1 MRPHSPRW
9 LFMVIIGLAV
19 IGLIL
24 MIANFFFPA
33 YRFLLIGSGAVMI
46 SVLTFF
52 AGLFQ
57 LKVSKATGT
66 STPWW
71 RQAQI
76 SMALFFF
83 LLGCLYL
90 LMAFHI
96 PEVVE
101 NIVIIPYAIILGALS
116 IYSLW
121 LAVLFAIDA
130 DKKRQAQLRGR

>member
-1 MRPHSPRW
+1 MT
-9 LFMVIIGLAV
+9 INLAV
-19 IGLIL
+19 IGLAL
-24 MIANFFFPA
+24 MIANFFFPV
-33 YRFLLIGSGAVMI
+33 YRFLLMGSGTIMI

-52 AGLFQ
+52 SGLFQ
-57 LKVSKATGT
+57 LKVSKATGV

-71 RQAQI
+71 KQAQI

-101 NIVIIPYAIILGALS
+101 NVVIIPYAIILIALS
-116 IYSLW
+116 IYSVW
-121 LAVLFAIDA
+121 LAALFAIDA
-130 DKKRQAQLRGR
+130 DKKRQTQLRVDRK

>member
-1 MRPHSPRW
+1 MD
-9 LFMVIIGLAV
+9 LFGLSFKD
-19 IGLIL
+19 
-24 MIANFFFPA
+24 NPS
-33 YRFLLIGSGAVMI
+33 FLPPQFNYDRV
-46 SVLTFF
+46 
-52 AGLFQ
+52 
-57 LKVSKATGT
+57 
-66 STPWW
+66 
-71 RQAQI
+71 
-76 SMALFFF
+76 
-83 LLGCLYL
+83 LGCLYL